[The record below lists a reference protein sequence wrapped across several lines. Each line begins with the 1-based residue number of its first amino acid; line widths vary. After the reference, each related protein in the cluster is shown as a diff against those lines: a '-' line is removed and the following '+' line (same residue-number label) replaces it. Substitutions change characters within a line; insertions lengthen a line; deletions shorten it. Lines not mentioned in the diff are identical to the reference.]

1 MTKIHR
7 LHIDSAIGPLEN
19 LLLAGLF
26 VTQNFLPE
34 QSIKITLPSSVV
46 NVLQKTDLNRCFS
59 DVLIDFGFRDE
70 GLDIAVLPEDSFIF
84 EVF

>member
-7 LHIDSAIGPLEN
+7 LYVDPEIGSVGN
-19 LLLAGLF
+19 LLMAGLF
-26 VTQNFLPE
+26 ITQNFLPG

-46 NVLQKTDLNRCFS
+46 NALPKTDFNRCFS

-70 GLDIAVLPEDSFIF
+70 GLEIAVLPEYSFIF
-84 EVF
+84 EVG